1 MITSKQRAT
10 LRGIANTTRPI
21 FQIGKAG
28 ITEDMLVHFD
38 EALEARELIKITL
51 LETAP
56 MTAREACEIVC
67 AAVGAEPVQ
76 TIGRKFAIY
85 RESKEHKTIEL

>member
-1 MITSKQRAT
+1 MITSKQRAV
-10 LRGIANTTRPI
+10 LRSIANTTRPI

-28 ITEDMLVHFD
+28 ITDDMLVQFD
-38 EALEARELIKITL
+38 EALEARELIKVTL

-56 MTAREACEIVC
+56 MTAKEAIQIVC
-67 AAVGAEPVQ
+67 AAVGADAVQ

-85 RESKEHKTIEL
+85 RESKEHKTIEI